1 MMNTVEK
8 VSAIIEELKR
18 LKAENSELLSQ
29 NERLRAELADKEA
42 ILQSI
47 AERIDTVLEPSA

>member
-1 MMNTVEK
+1 MNTVEK